1 VEVGWEGEVGVRDCF
16 VEIGE
21 VGGVDGAEGEV
32 GAETV

>member
-1 VEVGWEGEVGVRDCF
+1 MEVGGEGEVGAGDCF
-16 VEIGE
+16 VEVGE